1 MDPALC
7 EGCGLCVTA
16 CTQGANQMIP
26 RKQPPKVPQTFGR
39 LYGKLGREAL
49 LGMAKNKI
57 LRR

>member
-1 MDPALC
+1 M
-7 EGCGLCVTA
+7 TA
-16 CTQGANQMIP
+16 CTRGANQMIL
-26 RKQPPKVPQTFGR
+26 RKQPPKVPQTFNR